1 MQRPQNSSMNSP
13 VYIPK
18 SRIQTHYEM
27 FQSYK
32 SILSECNIQNQ
43 TVKAEDTY
51 KHKNILENLVGF
63 SITEQVLGGHNNEAI
78 NKIKIFD
85 RLFRK

>member
-1 MQRPQNSSMNSP
+1 MQRPQNSITNSP

-18 SRIQTHYEM
+18 SRFQTHYEM

-32 SILSECNIQNQ
+32 NILSACNIQKQ
-43 TVKAEDTY
+43 TAKAEETY
-51 KHKNILENLVGF
+51 EHKNILENLVGF
-63 SITEQVLGGHNNEAI
+63 SITDQVLGSHNSEAI